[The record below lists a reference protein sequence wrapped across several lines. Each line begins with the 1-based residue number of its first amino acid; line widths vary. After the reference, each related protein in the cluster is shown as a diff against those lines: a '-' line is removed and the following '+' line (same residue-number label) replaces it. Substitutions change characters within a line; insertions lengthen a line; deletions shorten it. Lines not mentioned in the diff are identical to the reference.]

1 MDPTGQPTNQP
12 IIDNS
17 KFPLTTQ
24 QGLSPKDQAMI
35 DSINLDELREAVEH
49 GKILSDKQQAR
60 LKELEAKDTI
70 RKASS
75 GNADKPQA

>member
-1 MDPTGQPTNQP
+1 
-12 IIDNS
+12 
-17 KFPLTTQ
+17 
-24 QGLSPKDQAMI
+24 MI